1 MQLQQHLDAFTAA
14 GIRVFA
20 VSYDSVEV
28 LRAFA
33 EEFGITY
40 PLLSDEDSAVIK
52 RYGILNTLIRPDES
66 VYGIPYP
73 GYYATDADGVV
84 TEKAF
89 YRYYRVRPSTQ
100 SVLAEVF
107 GLSLDAIDTGADPRA
122 DAASEGVRV
131 SAVLAADGLI
141 FMQRVPLYVTIDLD
155 AGRHVYRAPVPE
167 GFIATEVS
175 VTGPEAL
182 TIEAAVYPS
191 TRPFAVE
198 GVREPFAVMD
208 GPVRIA
214 VPLMLTSEDLD
225 VIAIEVTVRY
235 QACDERQCF
244 IPQTVALHLD
254 IPRGT
259 LRRAVRRG

>member
-20 VSYDSVEV
+20 VSYDPVEV

-40 PLLSDEDSAVIK
+40 PLLSDDDSAVIK

-73 GYYATDADGVV
+73 GYYATDGDGVIA
-84 TEKAF
+84 EKRF

-100 SVLAEVF
+100 SVLTEVF
-107 GLSLDAIDTGADPRA
+107 GLSLDAIDAGDPRA
-122 DAASEGVRV
+122 EAAGEGVRV

-141 FMQRVPLYVTIDLD
+141 FMQRVPLYVTLDLD

-167 GFIATEVS
+167 GFIATEVT
-175 VTGPEAL
+175 VRGPDAL
-182 TIEAAVYPS
+182 AVEPAVYPS

-214 VPLMLTSEDLD
+214 VPVMLTSEDLD
-225 VIAIEVTVRY
+225 VIPVDVTVRY
-235 QACDERQCF
+235 QACDEHQCF

-254 IPRGT
+254 IPRGV
-259 LRRAVRRG
+259 LRRPVRRP